1 MPQLYDSPD
10 HEALHLNAMKALAAE
25 TGRELAVVRQVYE
38 VELARL
44 QAGAHIKEFVL
55 VLSCRR
61 TLETLRKP
69 VKQSARSQP
78 VAA

>member
-10 HEALHLNAMKALAAE
+10 HEALHLSAIKALAAE
-25 TGRELAVVRQVYE
+25 TGREFAVVKEIYE

-44 QAGAHIKEFVL
+44 QTGAHVKEFVL

-61 TLETLRKP
+61 TREILRKP
-69 VKQSARSQP
+69 AYSARAQA

>member
-1 MPQLYDSPD
+1 MQQLYDSPD

-25 TGRELAVVRQVYE
+25 TGRDLAVVKEVYE
-38 VELARL
+38 VEFARL
-44 QAGAHIKEFVL
+44 QAGAHVKEFVL

-61 TLETLRKP
+61 TRETLRKRIRP
-69 VKQSARSQP
+69 ARSQP